1 MRLRPVAV
9 SLALFVAVAGSTQ
22 AAVGAGSGKS
32 SRGDRKTAVAR
43 RKIPGI
49 KNLKYDPTPALETI
63 PVLPD
68 PAEIPKPDP
77 KGNYNAY
84 DINAY
89 ETIWFPE
96 RQPGDEDAKAEP
108 GGAPSH
114 GTCPPGGCENHER
127 EFHNYWLKRMKK
139 LVKPFGGTAT
149 KYPFFSEGAGLPEGA
164 PLAQPGGDTANLMAT
179 IPGSKHP
186 DQSVIVSGHYD
197 QTDSGP
203 ASAWDSAEG
212 HATVFRI
219 AKLMIDYWRKT
230 GTRPPVSVK
239 FTSWGAEESGSFGS
253 QAYVRDNLFPFPS
266 LRVRGYF
273 NLDPCAGA
281 YPAYF
286 RGNPAERIPMVMQLS
301 DPEEAIAPAVVRK
314 VKRFNKKARKVL
326 GDVMNHLDDNLSD
339 VPGAPEVFISKEE
352 GQKDGVDHQED
363 EIVTALGGLAFFSS
377 DYTRFE
383 QIGVPILNLF
393 PDMFGPHADGSCDNC
408 TTDGIEILHTPN
420 DNLRTLNAFT
430 GVDQTGLTPS
440 EGWYKGLEFCA
451 HMHSWFML
459 QPMMA
464 GSEPRTKAPVA
475 YFEPTTASPA
485 PVVPG
490 KKIKFNSKGSYA
502 FKKAG
507 KMKRWPTRR
516 LKFRWNLGD
525 GTKSK
530 KRKITHAYKKS
541 GIYDAKLKVIKPG
554 GKSDVMRV
562 SVKVD
567 VP

>member
-9 SLALFVAVAGSTQ
+9 SIALFVAVAGSAQ
-22 AAVGAGSGKS
+22 SAVGAGAAS
-32 SRGDRKTAVAR
+32 SSAGAKK
-43 RKIPGI
+43 KIPSI
-49 KNLKYDPTPALETI
+49 KNMEYQPVPAIEAI
-63 PVLPD
+63 PPLPD
-68 PAEIPKPDP
+68 PSAVPKPDP
-77 KGNYNAY
+77 TGNYNAY

-114 GTCPPGGCENHER
+114 GTCPPGGCPNHEL
-127 EFHNYWLKRMKK
+127 EFQKYWLKRMKK

-149 KYPFFSEGAGLPEGA
+149 RYPFFSQGAGLPDGA
-164 PLAQPGGDTANLMAT
+164 PLAQPEGDTANLMAT

-219 AKLMIDYWRKT
+219 AKVMIDYWKKT

-281 YPAYF
+281 YPAYL

-301 DPEEAIAPAVVRK
+301 DPEAAIAPAVVK
-314 VKRFNKKARKVL
+314 KIEKFNKLAHRVV
-326 GDVMNHLDDNLSD
+326 GDVMNHLDDNLTD
-339 VPGAPEVFISKEE
+339 VPGAPEIFISKEE
-352 GQKDGVDHQED
+352 GEKMGVAHQEN

-383 QIGVPILNLF
+383 SIGVPILNLF

-408 TTDGIEILHTPN
+408 TTSGVETIHTPQ
-420 DNLRTLNAFT
+420 DNLRTLNAMT

-459 QPMMA
+459 QPSMG
-464 GSEPRTKAPVA
+464 GSEARTGAPVA
-475 YFEPTTASPA
+475 YFEPTAPSPA
-485 PVVPG
+485 PVTPG
-490 KKIKFNSKGSYA
+490 TKVTFNSKGSYA
-502 FKKAG
+502 FSNPATL
-507 KMKRWPTRR
+507 RRYPTKR

-530 KRKITHAYKKS
+530 KRKVTHAYKKS
-541 GIYDAKLKVIKPG
+541 GIYDARLTVTKPSG
-554 GKSDVMRV
+554 AKDSMRV
-562 SVKVD
+562 SVKID
-567 VP
+567 AS